1 MFGFVC
7 FLIRFFFDEVFFEV
21 FLCFESLFF
30 VDFNCFF
37 EEVEVLKDSFVFFIL
52 YIDFLVFTF
61 VLYFIVFFF
70 G

>member
-1 MFGFVC
+1 MFWLVC
-7 FLIRFFFDEVFFEV
+7 FLICFFFDEVFFEV

-37 EEVEVLKDSFVFFIL
+37 EEVEVLKDSLVFFIL